1 MFRFVILALATL
13 AFAHQALA
21 DVNDFPNVPRIEDIE
36 TSEDDYIGYR
46 LPNDTRPETYDIQ
59 LRTWVHEE
67 NFQFE
72 GEVNIGIVT
81 VNATNAIT
89 LHTRQLN
96 IVQVRLLTTGA
107 VPGLISIGPYTY
119 NSTFEFMRIPI
130 NSVLPADTRYTVEIR
145 YTGTLRQN
153 QGGFY
158 RSSYLNNAGQR
169 IWLATTQFESTDA
182 RHGVSDFIDQT

>member
-1 MFRFVILALATL
+1 MFRIVILTLAALA
-13 AFAHQALA
+13 FVHQAQA
-21 DVNDFPNVPRIEDIE
+21 DVDDFPNVRRIEDIE

-46 LPNDTRPETYDIQ
+46 LPNDTRPETYDVR

-72 GEVNIGIVT
+72 GLVNIGIVT

-89 LHTRQLN
+89 LHTRQLT
-96 IVQVRLLTTGA
+96 IVQVRLLTAGDIPA
-107 VPGLISIGPYTY
+107 LISIGPYTY
-119 NSTFEFMRIPI
+119 NSTYEFMRIPI
-130 NSVLPADTRYTVEIR
+130 NSVLPENTRYTVEIT

-158 RSSYLNNAGQR
+158 RSSYLNDAGQR

-182 RHGVSDFIDQT
+182 RHGL